1 MILDYEY
8 SAKDRKFIV
17 SYINQ
22 RGTKSFYEFN
32 IQRFKTYYATPTGRY
47 TNWDGS
53 KCDIRYTD
61 KPSKFDLM
69 EFIEDLKPEIK
80 NELFDERSIP
90 KVYTWDI
97 ETMYDPAEKPE
108 PETAKYPVTAI
119 SIVSPEMKV
128 MVLGTKELTAEQTA
142 SITSKLNKYLSD
154 IEFCKEMKLK
164 GEFIYKKFDSEASML
179 EWFIGNIVAKVPIL
193 AGWNSDN
200 FDQQYLV
207 NRIKNY
213 YAYISLSD
221 MSCKGSLQTKKIKNA
236 FNPDL
241 DTRVLTPSHT
251 AMIDMMDIINTHDY
265 TILPIKESLT
275 LNWISQASLGAEK
288 IEYEGDLN
296 QLLANDPETFYFYN
310 AIDSV
315 LVQLIHK
322 KFRTLNLIFNYANTT
337 HLPIGQCYG
346 KIRPAEALFFQN
358 FYNKGLKVVYYP
370 DRHVERGT
378 LVGAYV
384 KQPTPGKYNWACCF
398 DFASLYPT
406 QVMTCNLSVENFILP
421 PDGKWSD
428 EELDKFK
435 SDPNYFVS
443 VNGNVYKNDKDY
455 AFREIQQDLKAN
467 RNKTKYL
474 AKELDAQVMSVIDR
488 VIKNKKNNDWAP
500 FSDDVKNWM
509 QTNYGITDK
518 HGVAEYPDLQDLKFK
533 VHTDIDNMVS
543 REQSFKLLGNSCYG
557 GSSHQSFY
565 WYNMDMASDITGES
579 RALIHM
585 MEDKTQWVF
594 DHWGEMTDLHKQLG
608 ITIDPAKLDAVK
620 TCTATIYQD
629 TDSSYVN
636 LGPIVDSINEL
647 KDATDRQKC
656 EFCVNFAE
664 GFMNDYFLDILDKY
678 FTPRHVKNR
687 HLFELETVSKGGI
700 WLNVKKRY
708 GQALMWKDG
717 RYYDEP
723 KMKVKGLEVIKG
735 SYPKFARNTLK
746 DLLMY
751 LLLEDTTD
759 SQFIHKLNKKL
770 MQYLDAFKK
779 EPIDNITE
787 NIKVN
792 NYWKGIESDSD
803 PAGLQTKLGASF
815 NVKAL
820 GLYNWYINIY
830 KKHDDHIYGGKVK
843 CYLIKKT
850 SRNSDDTYFAYG
862 AGKCPKWAPPVDY
875 DAMFTKTVIEPINRI
890 ISPIGLPTLNI
901 EGSIELDLF
910 SGLF

>member
-8 SAKDRKFIV
+8 SQRDKKFTI
-17 SYINQ
+17 SYINN

-32 IQRFKTYYATPTGRY
+32 IQRFKTYFASPTGKY

-53 KCDIRYTD
+53 KCDMKYTD
-61 KPSKFDLM
+61 KPCKFDMM
-69 EFIEDLKPEIK
+69 EFVEDLPKEHKDI
-80 NELFDERSIP
+80 LFDERNIP

-97 ETMYDPAEKPE
+97 ETEYDPDDKPH
-108 PETAKYPVTAI
+108 PETATFPVTAI

-128 MVLGTKELTAEQTA
+128 MVLGTKPLTTEQIN
-142 SITSKLNKYLSD
+142 SITEKLNAYLGD
-154 IEFCKEMKLK
+154 IEFCKEMKLR
-164 GEFIYKKFDSEASML
+164 GEFIYKQFDTEYDML
-179 EWFIGNIVAKVPIL
+179 YWFVTNIVAKVPIL
-193 AGWNSDN
+193 AGWNSDG
-200 FDQQYLV
+200 FDQQYIT

-213 YAYISLSD
+213 YENIPLSA
-221 MSCKGSLQTKKIKNA
+221 MSCKGRLQSKKIVNQ
-236 FNPDL
+236 FHPEM
-241 DTRVLTPSHT
+241 DTRIPSPRHT
-251 AMIDMMDIINTHDY
+251 LMLDMMDVISEHDY
-265 TILPIKESLT
+265 TILPIKESMS

-296 QLLANDPETFYFYN
+296 QLLENDPEKFYFYN

-337 HLPIGQCYG
+337 HIPIGNCFG
-346 KIRPAEALFFQN
+346 KIGPAEALFFQN
-358 FYNKGLKVVYYP
+358 FHNKGLKVVYYP
-370 DRHVERGT
+370 DRYVERGT
-378 LVGAYV
+378 LQGAYV
-384 KQPTPGKYNWACCF
+384 KQPVPGKYNWACCF

-406 QVMTCNLSVENFILP
+406 QVMTCNLSVENFMTP
-421 PDGKWSD
+421 PNGSWSD
-428 EELDKFK
+428 EELEKFK
-435 SDPNYFVS
+435 ADPNYFVS

-488 VIKNKKNNDWAP
+488 VIKTKKNNDWTP
-500 FSDDVKNWM
+500 FSDDVKEWM
-509 QTNYGITDK
+509 TKNYNISDK
-518 HGVAEYPDLQDLKFK
+518 RGVVEYPDLQDLKFK

-557 GSSHQSFY
+557 GSSHQAFY

-579 RALIHM
+579 RALIHT
-585 MEDKTQWVF
+585 MEDRVQRIF
-594 DHWGEMTDLHKQLG
+594 NDWGDMDDLRKKLG
-608 ITIDPAKLDAVK
+608 VTVDRGKAHDVK
-620 TCTATIYQD
+620 NSVSIVYGD
-629 TDSSYVN
+629 TDSLYVN
-636 LGPIVDSINEL
+636 LGPIVNSINEL

-664 GFMNDYFLDILDKY
+664 GYMNDYFLSELDKY

-746 DLLMY
+746 DLMMF
-751 LLLEDTTD
+751 LLLEDVND
-759 SQFIHKLNKKL
+759 KGFIHRLNKKV
-770 MQYLDAFKK
+770 MGCLDEFKK
-779 EPIDNITE
+779 QPIDDITE
-787 NIKVN
+787 NLRVN

-803 PAGLQTKLGASF
+803 PSGLKTKMGTSF

-820 GLYNWYINIY
+820 GLYNWYINA
-830 KKHDDHIYGGKVK
+830 KGMKGDNIYGGKVK

-850 SRNSDDTYFAYG
+850 SRKSEDMYFAYG
-862 AGKCPKWAPPVDY
+862 AGKCPAWAPPIDY
-875 DAMFTKTVIEPINRI
+875 NEMFTKTILEPINRI
-890 ISPIGLPTLNI
+890 ITAIGLPSLNI
-901 EGSIELDLF
+901 EGSIELNLF
-910 SGLF
+910 DMF